1 MPYVYPKSSFRAG
14 LALCLTALSGLHAP
28 HIAAADLDD
37 VTRQAAA
44 RVAQTTKAEQAV
56 AGLDEQTRQI
66 TAEYRQLMMEAE
78 QLKAYNQLVAQQVQ
92 NQKGEIQRLEQSVRN
107 SEGLEQ
113 KLLPIVTDMISSL
126 ETFVSLD
133 KPFLQD
139 ERQSKVAELY
149 DSLEDPSES
158 LAITLQRV
166 IDAYQAEI
174 AYGRNLQSWRQS
186 LTTGGSQREVDM
198 LRVGRLTLMYRSLD
212 RKEIGLWQPGT
223 KEWQTLDVNQ
233 WNRAFDQANKIA
245 RKQAAPDLVTVPVF
259 TVSSVNGKEGIQP

>member
-1 MPYVYPKSSFRAG
+1 
-14 LALCLTALSGLHAP
+14 
-28 HIAAADLDD
+28 
-37 VTRQAAA
+37 
-44 RVAQTTKAEQAV
+44 
-56 AGLDEQTRQI
+56 
-66 TAEYRQLMMEAE
+66 LMMEAE

-126 ETFVSLD
+126 VTFVSLD

-233 WNRAFDQANKIA
+233 WNRAFDQASKIA

-259 TVSSVNGKEGIQP
+259 TVSSVNGKREFSHETSLPGVPDAECFSACRRCPSAGKRAATPLVHEPVAGSGASRCWRGPIGPGGQNQPLCAGERSTGRAA